1 MKTAIQSEII
11 EGLNKGQSHQE
22 VFDSLSEK
30 YFKNGK
36 LLTEEVAKVPIPA
49 RKEKYKFAWVFLL
62 IILFAFLALK
72 ILSIIMLIFLQSFF
86 GLFINLL
93 FSGILIYVI
102 ISVYK
107 YEKYTFQ
114 FLGFLGL
121 ANILWIV
128 FFSSGNSII
137 YILASFIDLLLVAG
151 MCIMSYLLYYK
162 LFVKNTVET
171 VAVKYAN
178 GKQGFERHAKFS
190 ER

>member
-1 MKTAIQSEII
+1 MKTAIQLEIM

-36 LLTEEVAKVPIPA
+36 LLTEEVVKVPIPA

-72 ILSIIMLIFLQSFF
+72 LLSLLLLLASQDIFGLLINLIFT
-86 GLFINLL
+86 
-93 FSGILIYVI
+93 GILIYVI
-102 ISVYK
+102 ISVFK

-128 FFSSGNSII
+128 FFSRGNNII
-137 YILASFIDLLLVAG
+137 YILASFMDLLLVAG

-178 GKQGFERHAKFS
+178 GKQGFERHAKFT